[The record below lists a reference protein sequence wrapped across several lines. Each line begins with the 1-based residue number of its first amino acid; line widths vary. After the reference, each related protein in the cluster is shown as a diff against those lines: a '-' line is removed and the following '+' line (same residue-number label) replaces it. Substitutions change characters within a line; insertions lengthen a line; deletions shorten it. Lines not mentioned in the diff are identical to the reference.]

1 MCVCVLKRSSEEKR
15 EDQRKGVSY
24 FVLPYFQHVGLFMWT
39 VCASV
44 IFLLALFCLL
54 HLMFF
59 TLHEEGL
66 KYTLFQD
73 IFATLE

>member
-1 MCVCVLKRSSEEKR
+1 MCVCVVKRSSEEKQ
-15 EDQRKGVSY
+15 EDQRKAVSY

-44 IFLLALFCLL
+44 IFLLALLCLL

-59 TLHEEGL
+59 ILYEEDL

>member
-1 MCVCVLKRSSEEKR
+1 
-15 EDQRKGVSY
+15 
-24 FVLPYFQHVGLFMWT
+24 MWT

-44 IFLLALFCLL
+44 IFLLALLCVL

-59 TLHEEGL
+59 ILYEEDL

-73 IFATLE
+73 IFAMLEWRQGSLGVKLIGD

>member
-1 MCVCVLKRSSEEKR
+1 
-15 EDQRKGVSY
+15 
-24 FVLPYFQHVGLFMWT
+24 MWT

-44 IFLLALFCLL
+44 IFLLVLFCLL

-73 IFATLE
+73 IFATLEWRQGSLGVKLIGD